1 MDEEYIT
8 IPKSEYDFLLS
19 CKQELIKIHE
29 AEIQKCYNEIQIEN
43 VRSFVDSFK
52 NKEIEL

>member
-19 CKQELIKIHE
+19 CKQKLIEIHE
-29 AEIQKCYNEIQIEN
+29 AEIQKCYNKIQIEN